1 MQFFFNLYIK
11 NIIFDDAYKAEIKE
25 KKEIKYEEKYLDLF
39 LHLRSFKTP
48 PSSEAM
54 AVMSDEDSAQLKADC
69 AFSMRKGVKN
79 NDVQISSVQ
88 DPDQISPVSEQR
100 LEQLMNCTLFEMT
113 PVGNVIMRY
122 NAKKEAFEY
131 YSDCT
136 IPYRFLD
143 TVCRKY
149 AVTFYCKSLY
159 VVMNDEVKE
168 SEAKTKLLQEEKT
181 KERENGEDTKKNKG
195 VFAKFKTYNKEMGA
209 GRIGTGKKPTEENAP
224 IVVKQRINKF
234 LYLGKTANF
243 ITGKKEVAEKPKLSF
258 MDFKK
263 MMFKK

>member
-1 MQFFFNLYIK
+1 MILLFFSLFLFSCFSYLQFFFNLYIK
-11 NIIFDDAYKAEIKE
+11 NIIFDDAPEIEK
-25 KKEIKYEEKYLDLF
+25 KKEIKYEDKYWDLF
-39 LHLRSFKTP
+39 L
-48 PSSEAM
+48 
-54 AVMSDEDSAQLKADC
+54 
-69 AFSMRKGVKN
+69 KN
-79 NDVQISSVQ
+79 NEAS
-88 DPDQISPVSEQR
+88 ISPVLEER
-100 LEQLMNCTLFEMT
+100 LEQLMNCILFEMT

-168 SEAKTKLLQEEKT
+168 SEAKTKLLQDEKT
-181 KERENGEDTKKNKG
+181 KEQENKKENGEDTKKKKG

-209 GRIGTGKKPTEENAP
+209 GRIGAPPKNSMPTAQNTEENAQ

-243 ITGKKEVAEKPKLSF
+243 VTGKKEVAEKPKLSF

>member
-1 MQFFFNLYIK
+1 MILLFFSLFLFSCFSYLQFFMNLYIK
-11 NIIFDDAYKAEIKE
+11 NIIFDDAYKAENEE
-25 KKEIKYEEKYLDLF
+25 KKEIKYEEKYWDLF
-39 LHLRSFKTP
+39 L
-48 PSSEAM
+48 
-54 AVMSDEDSAQLKADC
+54 
-69 AFSMRKGVKN
+69 KN
-79 NDVQISSVQ
+79 NEGQITPVQVPAQ
-88 DPDQISPVSEQR
+88 VPEQR
-100 LEQLMNCTLFEMT
+100 LEQLMNCVLFEMT

-181 KERENGEDTKKNKG
+181 KEQENKRENCEQPKQKG

-209 GRIGTGKKPTEENAP
+209 GRIGAPPKNSMPTAQNTEENAQ

-243 ITGKKEVAEKPKLSF
+243 VTGKKEVAKKPKLSF

>member
-1 MQFFFNLYIK
+1 MILLLFSLFSGFSYLHFFLNLYIK
-11 NIIFDDAYKAEIKE
+11 NIIFNDAYKAEIEE
-25 KKEIKYEEKYLDLF
+25 KKEIKYEEKYWDLF
-39 LHLRSFKTP
+39 L
-48 PSSEAM
+48 
-54 AVMSDEDSAQLKADC
+54 
-69 AFSMRKGVKN
+69 KN
-79 NDVQISSVQ
+79 NDASISPVQ
-88 DPDQISPVSEQR
+88 DPAQISPVTEQR
-100 LEQLMNCTLFEMT
+100 LEQLMNCILFEMT

-159 VVMNDEVKE
+159 VIMNDEVKE

-181 KERENGEDTKKNKG
+181 KEQENGEHPKKKG

-209 GRIGTGKKPTEENAP
+209 GRTGKKPTEENAQ